1 MAALIDGNSNGVFII
16 SITPFKADG
25 SIDWA
30 STDRLIDFYLDRG
43 VSGVTILGI
52 LGEAHKLSESESLDF
67 AKHYLRR
74 IRGRVPVIVGASL
87 PANDRIADFS
97 AACMDS
103 GAGGVMIAPLGG
115 LKTDQAVLDYYAG
128 VFQKLDPKTPVCF
141 QDYPQTTG
149 VHISAGTFI
158 TLVDRHPSMVMF
170 KHEDSPGLRKL
181 SQIRKACD
189 GGAHRRV
196 SILCGNGGLH
206 LPQEMRRGADG
217 AMTGFA
223 YPEMLVD
230 VARLGLAGD
239 HEAAEDIFD
248 AYLPLVRHEQ
258 QAGIGLALRKEVLR
272 RRGAL
277 ESAALRAPGPKLDAD
292 DVKELDE
299 LMARLGRR
307 LQAMGRTG

>member
-1 MAALIDGNSNGVFII
+1 MAALIDGHSKGVFII
-16 SITPFKADG
+16 SITPFTADG
-25 SIDWA
+25 KIDWA
-30 STDRLIDFYLDRG
+30 STDRLIDFYLERG

-52 LGEAHKLSESESLDF
+52 LGEAHKLTDSESLAF
-67 AKHYLRR
+67 AQHYLKR
-74 IRGRVPVIVGASL
+74 IDGRVPVIVGASL
-87 PANDRIADFS
+87 SSNDRIADFS
-97 AACMDS
+97 SQCMDA

-128 VFQKLDPKTPVCF
+128 VLQKLDAKIPVCF
-141 QDYPQTTG
+141 QDFPQTTG
-149 VHISAGTFI
+149 VHVSAGTFI
-158 TLVDRHPSMVMF
+158 TLVDRHPSIVMF

-189 GGAHRRV
+189 GKDRRRI

-239 HEAAEDIFD
+239 FETAEDIFD

-272 RRGAL
+272 RRGAI

-292 DVKELDE
+292 DVRELDQ
-299 LMARLGRR
+299 LMARLEKRRRELGR
-307 LQAMGRTG
+307 AA

>member
-1 MAALIDGNSNGVFII
+1 MAALIDGHSKGVFII
-16 SITPFKADG
+16 SITPFTADG
-25 SIDWA
+25 KIDWA
-30 STDRLIDFYLDRG
+30 STDRLIDFYLERG

-52 LGEAHKLSESESLDF
+52 LGEAHKLTDSESLAF
-67 AKHYLRR
+67 AQHYLKR
-74 IRGRVPVIVGASL
+74 IDGRVPVIVGASL
-87 PANDRIADFS
+87 SSNDRIADFS
-97 AACMDS
+97 SQCMDA

-128 VFQKLDPKTPVCF
+128 VFQKLDAKIPVCF
-141 QDYPQTTG
+141 QDFPQTTG
-149 VHISAGTFI
+149 VHVSAGTFI
-158 TLVDRHPSMVMF
+158 ALVDRHPSIVMF

-189 GGAHRRV
+189 GTDRRRI

-239 HEAAEDIFD
+239 FETAEDIFD

-272 RRGAL
+272 RRGAI
-277 ESAALRAPGPKLDAD
+277 ESAALRAPGPKLDAE
-292 DVKELDE
+292 DVRELDQ
-299 LMARLGRR
+299 LMARLEKR
-307 LQAMGRTG
+307 LREMGRSA

>member
-1 MAALIDGNSNGVFII
+1 MAALIDGNSSGVYII
-16 SITPFKADG
+16 SITPFTADG
-25 SIDWA
+25 KIDWK

-43 VSGVTILGI
+43 VSGITILGI
-52 LGEAHKLSESESLDF
+52 LGEAHKLTDGESLAF
-67 AKHYLRR
+67 AQHYLKRVD
-74 IRGRVPVIVGASL
+74 GRVPVIVGASL
-87 PANDRIADFS
+87 QSNDRIADFS
-97 AACMDS
+97 AACMTA
-103 GAGGVMIAPLGG
+103 GAGGVMIAPLSG
-115 LKTDQAVLDYYAG
+115 LKTDQAVIDYYAG
-128 VFQKLDPKTPVCF
+128 VFQKLDPATPVCF
-141 QDYPQTTG
+141 QDFPQTTG

-158 TLVDRHPSMVMF
+158 TLVDRHPSIVMF

-189 GGAHRRV
+189 GKDRRRI

-230 VARLGLAGD
+230 VARIALAGD
-239 HEAAEDIFD
+239 FDAAEDVFD

-272 RRGAL
+272 RRGAI
-277 ESAALRAPGPKLDAD
+277 ESAALRAPGPKLDAE
-292 DVKELDE
+292 DVIELDA
-299 LMARLGRR
+299 LMARLDKR
-307 LQAMGRTG
+307 LKAMGR